1 MKRFGLIIGFILV
14 ALSTKA
20 QYNDDF
26 YLCFDPNTYK
36 HYLSNSSSEYS
47 EIVKNL
53 SSYYESA
60 DYKYYELNK
69 AIKGICGLCGYWEY
83 HFAKVNTNS
92 FSDSQGRLKAWILA
106 AEIYCTAYCDPVSAG
121 GNYEKEYLDAIQRCK
136 QLCTKELDPNGRYA
150 KEIEEIENL
159 GMYKQCVN
167 LYTAHDYLEAEKLA
181 KELVEYY
188 REKKN
193 NLKVIEI
200 QHILDDCAMH
210 NNPNG
215 TVIAKD
221 DGIRH
226 GKKKYKGQFSM
237 SGLGF
242 YNSSTRTGTAIYE
255 YNDAPDGTRIF
266 EGSFYYIYKERYLS
280 DEVTGVYLN
289 NKQVG
294 TWKWDSERDEKEG
307 IEVTINFNENGILD
321 GTFRYVWGP
330 YSTFENGDR
339 SIVLE
344 RELYKGEYQAGKL
357 KHLRYFSQKD
367 GIEAEG
373 DFSTVYPGTPVG
385 KWKIRRSNRSVTI
398 EFDNQGRPAT
408 AYYFDPST
416 GDKHSVSLWFYE
428 CPKEVYKY
436 ANNTIRMHCYRDTPK
451 P

>member
-1 MKRFGLIIGFILV
+1 MKRNLLFLLFFSLSLTIAAQTNNVQYALMNVKGGHLDKAKAFIDE
-14 ALSTKA
+14 ACIHESTK
-20 QYNDDF
+20 NDAKTW
-26 YLCFDPNTYK
+26 YSAAIVY
-36 HYLSNSSSEYS
+36 YRIGLSN
-47 EIVKNL
+47 
-53 SSYYESA
+53 
-60 DYKYYELNK
+60 KYQNI
-69 AIKGICGLCGYWEY
+69 APDWM
-83 HFAKVNTNS
+83 AKV
-92 FSDSQGRLKAWILA
+92 Q
-106 AEIYCTAYCDPVSAG
+106 SAVMRCNELDNNG
-121 GNYEKEYLDAIQRCK
+121 EYEKDLADINYS
-136 QLCTKELDPNGRYA
+136 T
-150 KEIEEIENL
+150 
-159 GMYKQCVN
+159 MYMQCVN
-167 LYTAHDYLEAEKLA
+167 LYTAHNYLEAEKLA

-188 REKKN
+188 REKKD

-200 QHILDDCAMH
+200 QDILDDCAMH

-226 GKKKYKGQFSM
+226 GKKKYKGQFSI

-242 YNSSTRTGTAIYE
+242 YKSSTRTGTAIYE

-289 NKQVG
+289 NRQVG
-294 TWKWDSERDEKEG
+294 TWKWDSERNEKEDG
-307 IEVTINFNENGILD
+307 IEVTINFNKNGILD
-321 GTFRYVWGP
+321 GPFEYVWGP
-330 YSTFENGDR
+330 YSTFENGDK
-339 SIVLE
+339 SIVLY

-357 KHLRYFSQKD
+357 KHLWYFSRKD
-367 GIEAEG
+367 EVEAEG

>member
-1 MKRFGLIIGFILV
+1 MKRFGLIIGFILF
-14 ALSTKA
+14 ALSAKA

-26 YLCFDPNTYK
+26 YFCYDTSQYKKYDSPYSSYSYIKERRHQKEYLRKFINDICEICGYVEYRYEIEPKTNTYVRA
-36 HYLSNSSSEYS
+36 HQE
-47 EIVKNL
+47 
-53 SSYYESA
+53 
-60 DYKYYELNK
+60 
-69 AIKGICGLCGYWEY
+69 
-83 HFAKVNTNS
+83 
-92 FSDSQGRLKAWILA
+92 QRLKAWILA

-136 QLCTKELDPNGRYA
+136 QLCTKELDGNGRYA
-150 KEIEEIENL
+150 KEIEEIEYI

-167 LYTAHDYLEAEKLA
+167 LYTAHNYLEAEKLA

-188 REKKN
+188 REKKD

-200 QHILDDCAMH
+200 QDILDDCATH

-226 GKKKYKGQFSM
+226 GKKKYKGQFSI

-294 TWKWDSERDEKEG
+294 TWKWDSERNEKEDG

-321 GTFRYVWGP
+321 GPFEYVWGP
-330 YSTFENGDR
+330 YSTFENGDK
-339 SIVLE
+339 SIVLS
-344 RELYKGEYQAGKL
+344 RELYKGEYKAGKL
-357 KHLRYFSQKD
+357 KHLWYFSRKD
-367 GIEAEG
+367 EVEAEG